1 MVMRTEQTPLEVMLE
16 NLVPDQKD
24 AVDKIAKERNITPIQ
39 ALLVKINQENEEN
52 RQERRENHAP

>member
-1 MVMRTEQTPLEVMLE
+1 MVMRAEQTPLEVMLE
-16 NLVPDQKD
+16 NLAPDQKD